1 MRLNKAAV
9 IAVAIALSLSTSVLA
24 PPSHA
29 AVSANVSFDF
39 FYSNLS
45 PYGSWAV
52 SADYGRVWRPSNYAS
67 DWNPYYDGHW
77 AYADLGWTWVSDYEW
92 GAIPYHYGT
101 WVPDPRLGWVWVPGY
116 TWAPAWV
123 VFRTGP
129 DYIGW
134 APVAPSFSVGVSFGA
149 QAPVSGSFLFVSTRD
164 FCAPRIRT
172 LVVPE
177 VQARTIVNRTTI
189 VNNLVV
195 QNNIVVN
202 RGPDVRAIETA
213 SRRQIPVTQVE
224 SLPRVAPFANVRR
237 EELTIAPDRA
247 RQHVRAAEPASASSP
262 IPQGKDVAQLNRGSS
277 HGNPRALPPSN
288 ETVAPPA
295 APAPPAPARE
305 HQRATP
311 PAAPAPAREH
321 QRAAPPAPPA
331 PAPQQ
336 SGAVE
341 KKPSNDAK
349 PSKPQDT
356 KRQAPKKKAPE
367 KSDEKQNGGHNDTP

>member
-1 MRLNKAAV
+1 MRINKGAV
-9 IAVAIALSLSTSVLA
+9 IALAIALSLSTSALT

-29 AVSANVSFDF
+29 AVSASVSFDF

-45 PYGSWAV
+45 PYGSWIV
-52 SADYGRVWRPSNYAS
+52 SADYGRVWQPGGYRS

-77 AYADLGWTWVSDYEW
+77 EYADVGWTWVSDYEW

-101 WVPDPRLGWVWVPGY
+101 WVPDPRFGWVWVPGY

-134 APVAPSFSVGVSFGA
+134 APVAPSFSIGVSFG
-149 QAPVSGSFLFVSTRD
+149 QLAPVSGSFLFVSTRD

-177 VQARTIVNRTTI
+177 RRAQTIINQTTV

-202 RGPDVRAIETA
+202 RGPDVRVIETA
-213 SRRQIPVTQVE
+213 SRRKIAVTQVE

-247 RQHVRAAEPASASSP
+247 RRQVRAAEPTSANQP
-262 IPQGKDVAQLNRGSS
+262 LPKGKDVVQMNRGSS
-277 HGNPRALPPSN
+277 RGSPRALPPSN
-288 ETVAPPA
+288 EAVA
-295 APAPPAPARE
+295 APGRAPVREAPHAV
-305 HQRATP
+305 A
-311 PAAPAPAREH
+311 
-321 QRAAPPAPPA
+321 PA
-331 PAPQQ
+331 PAPQPG
-336 SGAVE
+336 GAVE
-341 KKPSNDAK
+341 KQPTKDTNPKAQD
-349 PSKPQDT
+349 SK
-356 KRQAPKKKAPE
+356 KQAPKKKTP
-367 KSDEKQNGGHNDTP
+367 KPKKTDEKQGGGQDETH